1 MKPIRKIIVL
11 AFIAIAILAMFL
23 PVATF
28 HDNSANALTA
38 DIEKQEGKVKSA
50 QDQLDRWIN
59 GGKKSEAEYPEEPLF
74 ATPRQAREAEEERQ
88 RREMARH
95 RAQLRAWAASF
106 NAAFEQRRREGAA
119 GRGRDDG

>member
-1 MKPIRKIIVL
+1 MALGMTPEEYWHGHPRLCEAYREAAEQRRRNEYL
-11 AFIAIAILAMFL
+11 AEWRTGAYAYRAALAA
-23 PVATF
+23 V
-28 HDNSANALTA
+28 DQAL
-38 DIEKQEGKVKSA
+38 
-50 QDQLDRWIN
+50 N
-59 GGKKSEAEYPEEPLF
+59 GKKSEAEYPEEPLF